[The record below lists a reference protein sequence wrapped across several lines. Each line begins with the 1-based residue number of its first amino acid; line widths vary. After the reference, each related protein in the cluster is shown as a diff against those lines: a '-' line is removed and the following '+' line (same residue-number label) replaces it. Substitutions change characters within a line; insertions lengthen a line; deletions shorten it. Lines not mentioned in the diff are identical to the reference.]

1 MMFKGT
7 VNKEWLNHAVCSTWG
22 TEAAAYLLVL
32 LHISRRIPTHPHPLQ
47 IDRFRKKEKKE
58 GS

>member
-7 VNKEWLNHAVCSTWG
+7 VNKEWLNCAVCSLQG

-32 LHISRRIPTHPHPLQ
+32 LHISNAYTYPPPPTTV
-47 IDRFRKKEKKE
+47 DRFRKKEKKE